1 VVEHPVPAAVTA
13 SLVAMAAADP
23 LAGLERVAGEP
34 ALAPMGPGVTPGM
47 APGMTA
53 VIGCIAT
60 EVVVMTH
67 CVLSP

>member
-34 ALAPMGPGVTPGM
+34 ALAPMGPGV